1 MNIYAPAD
9 PWPIALRRSEIRQAI
24 HQGGT
29 EMCGIIG
36 YIGNRDPLGVLM
48 DGLTQLEY
56 RGYDSAGLA
65 WHEAGKVEHL
75 RTVGNLEALRA
86 ALAVREPSREPAL
99 ATANGLTAPPA
110 GSTEVNAGVGHTR
123 WATHGRVTVQNAHPH
138 SDGSGRVWI
147 VLNGIIEN
155 YLELRHRLERDLVEF
170 TSETDAEVLAHLIGI
185 YYDGDLTE
193 AVQRASKDLSGH
205 YAFVALTAEAPD
217 KLVAFR
223 RECPLIIGL
232 GDGEQFIAS
241 STAAFLP
248 HTRDVAVLRD
258 GEIAEVR
265 SDEVIVIDAG
275 GSRRAPVRTEVDA
288 GEDPVEKA
296 GFETFMLKEIHEQ
309 PAAIAAT
316 LSSYRA
322 QTEVPNP
329 LLADERLRQVKR
341 IRIVACG
348 TSFHA
353 GLAAK
358 LAIERWA
365 RVPVEVDVASEFRYQ
380 DPIIE
385 PGTLVLG
392 VTQSGETADTLAAMR
407 LARDRGATVI
417 AVTNV
422 PGSQAT
428 RDADAVLFT
437 RAGTELGVAATKTFA
452 AQVVLLYALA
462 LRLAR
467 ARGALSVEQG
477 IALRAELELL
487 PERVDSVLAAVAGD
501 ARDLAE
507 RLAWSPF
514 FLYLGRLSGL
524 PVALEGAL
532 KLKEISYV
540 PTEAYAAGEMKHGPI
555 ALLGSDTPVIAV
567 ATEASVLPKLISNL
581 EEVRARGAQV
591 LAVTSQ
597 GFDQV
602 ARHAEHVFHIPQTDA
617 LLAVVLAN
625 VPLQLF
631 AYHLAR
637 ARGLN
642 VDQPRNLAKTVTV
655 E

>member
-1 MNIYAPAD
+1 
-9 PWPIALRRSEIRQAI
+9 
-24 HQGGT
+24 
-29 EMCGIIG
+29 MCGIIG
-36 YIGNRDPLGVLM
+36 YIGRRDTRDVLM
-48 DGLTQLEY
+48 DGLSRLEY

-65 WHEAGKVEHL
+65 WHEGGTVEHL
-75 RTVGNLEALRA
+75 RTVGNLAALRA
-86 ALAVREPSREPAL
+86 ALEVHGHDRVPAL
-99 ATANGLTAPPA
+99 ATSNGATSLPQVSTGANT
-110 GSTEVNAGVGHTR
+110 GVGHTR
-123 WATHGRVTVQNAHPH
+123 WATHGSVTVRNAHPH
-138 SDGSGRVWI
+138 SDGSGRTWI

-170 TSETDAEVLAHLIGI
+170 TSDTDAEVLAHLIGI
-185 YYDGDLTE
+185 YYDGDLTD
-193 AVQRASKDLSGH
+193 AVQRAIKDLSGH
-205 YAFVALTAEAPD
+205 YAFAAMHAGEPG

-223 RECPLIIGL
+223 HECPLVVGL
-232 GDGEQFIAS
+232 GEGEQFIAS
-241 STAAFLP
+241 SVSAFLP
-248 HTRDVAVLRD
+248 YTRDVAVLRD
-258 GEIAEVR
+258 GQIAEVR
-265 SDEVIVIDAG
+265 SDEVIVLDPD
-275 GSRRAPVRTEVDA
+275 GSRHLPERTEVEPC
-288 GEDPVEKA
+288 EDPVEKE

-322 QTEVPNP
+322 QMEAPHP
-329 LLADERLRQVKR
+329 FLSRERWRQVTR
-341 IRIVACG
+341 VRIVACG

-385 PGTLVLG
+385 RGTLVLG

-407 LARDRGATVI
+407 LAGDRGATVI

-452 AQVVLLYALA
+452 AQVVLLYGFALE
-462 LRLAR
+462 LAR
-467 ARGALSVEQG
+467 ARRVLSVEQVA
-477 IALRAELELL
+477 ALRVELELL
-487 PERVDSVLAAVAGD
+487 PGRMESVLAAVDAD
-501 ARDLAE
+501 ARALAE
-507 RLAWSPF
+507 QLAWSPF

-567 ATEASVLPKLISNL
+567 ATEESVLPKLISNL

-597 GFDQV
+597 GFDQI
-602 ARHAEHVFHIPQTDA
+602 ARHAEHVFYIPRTDPVNQ
-617 LLAVVLAN
+617 VVLAN

-631 AYHLAR
+631 AYYLAR